1 VGCCLGRVGVEVFV
15 SRILRV
21 LGAPY
26 TVIYKI
32 CTYQKKKKKKTL
44 ERQLRFKSTS

>member
-15 SRILRV
+15 SRILCV

-26 TVIYKI
+26 AVIYKI
-32 CTYQKKKKKKTL
+32 CADPKKKKKNRKRHTN
-44 ERQLRFKSTS
+44 SN

>member
-32 CTYQKKKKKKTL
+32 CTYQKKKKKKTF
-44 ERQLRFKSTS
+44 ERKLRLK